1 MEKDFVQ
8 LPAKQV
14 MLAMLGVMLAMF
26 MAALG
31 QTVVATAMPVI
42 IADLG
47 GFDRYTWAAIAYL
60 VAATVSIP
68 IVGRLTDLYGRKVFL
83 VLGIVIF
90 IGGSIPAG
98 MSQTMNQLIAFR
110 AIQGIGGGTI
120 MAYGFLV
127 TADLFPPEVR
137 GRYQGLISLVYGVAS
152 VIGPTLG
159 GIITDVLSWN
169 WIFFINIPIGIPI
182 LLLIIRTFPPIRPE
196 VQNRS
201 LDYLGMVT
209 LALSVIPILIALS
222 IVGVYYAWDTPQ
234 VIGFLAF
241 GLVMTAIFAIVES
254 KAVTPIMP
262 FEIYRFS
269 VVAVSTT
276 VAFLAGFGL
285 YGTIIFLP
293 LFFQG
298 VLGASPTSSGGFL
311 TPLILGIVFGAIVSG
326 RMLAKRDGR
335 FRRQA
340 LISTGL
346 MALGMYLISTMD
358 VNISSTAVVG
368 YVVIMALGLGGV
380 LATFNLAVQNAVPF
394 RLVGTATSALL
405 FYRLIGGTL
414 GLAVLGVV
422 MTHRFSARVEE
433 TVSDAVRAAL
443 GPGQLDAIKD
453 NPRVLIDPAALDV
466 LRAEFA
472 EMGTKGAQMADA
484 LLGTLHSALAEAVGD
499 VFAIGVVVVALSVV
513 LSLFLKVAKG
523 DSQSRLTTSSP
534 GA

>member
-8 LPAKQV
+8 LPGKQV
-14 MLAMLGVMLAMF
+14 ALAMLGVMLAMF

-47 GFDRYTWAAIAYL
+47 GFDRYTWAATAYL
-60 VAATVSIP
+60 VAATVAIP

-83 VLGIVIF
+83 VLGIVVF

-110 AIQGIGGGTI
+110 AVQGIGGGAI

-159 GIITDVLSWN
+159 GILTDVLSWN

-196 VQNRS
+196 IQNRN

-209 LALSVIPILIALS
+209 LVLSVVPIMLSLS
-222 IVGVYYAWDTPQ
+222 IVGVHYAWDTPQ
-234 VIGFLAF
+234 VIGLLAF
-241 GLVMTAIFAIVES
+241 GLVMTAIFAIAES
-254 KAVTPIMP
+254 KAVAPIMP
-262 FEIYRFS
+262 FEIYRFR
-269 VVAVSTT
+269 VVAVATV

-285 YGTIIFLP
+285 YGTIVFLP

-311 TPLILGIVFGAIVSG
+311 TPLILGIVVGAIASG
-326 RMLAKRDGR
+326 RMVAKRDGR

-346 MALGMYLISTMD
+346 MALGMHLISTM
-358 VNISSTAVVG
+358 NANTSSFMAVG
-368 YVVIMALGLGGV
+368 CVVVMALGLGGV
-380 LATFNLAVQNAVPF
+380 LATFNLAVQNTVPF
-394 RLVGTATSALL
+394 RLVGAATSVLQ

-433 TVSDAVRAAL
+433 TVADAVRAAL
-443 GPGQLDAIKD
+443 GPGRLDAIKD
-453 NPRVLIDPAALDV
+453 NPRALIDPAALDL
-466 LRAEFA
+466 LRAEFT
-472 EMGTKGAQMADA
+472 EAQMADA

-499 VFAIGVVVVALSVV
+499 VFVIGVVVTALSVV
-513 LSLFLKVAKG
+513 LSLFLRVSKD
-523 DSQSRLTTSSP
+523 DSENGNTR
-534 GA
+534 

>member
-1 MEKDFVQ
+1 MGKDFVQ
-8 LPAKQV
+8 LPRKQV
-14 MLAMLGVMLAMF
+14 ALAMLGVMLAMF

-47 GFDRYTWAAIAYL
+47 GFDRYTWAATAYL

-83 VLGIVIF
+83 VLGIVVF

-110 AIQGIGGGTI
+110 AMQGIGGGTI

-159 GIITDVLSWN
+159 GVVTDVLSWH
-169 WIFFINIPIGIPI
+169 WIFFINIPMGIPI

-196 VQNRS
+196 IQNRN
-201 LDYLGMVT
+201 LDYLGMVA
-209 LALSVIPILIALS
+209 LVLSVVPIMLALS

-234 VIGFLAF
+234 VIGLLAF
-241 GLVMTAIFAIVES
+241 GLAMTAIFAIAES
-254 KAVTPIMP
+254 KAVVPIMP
-262 FEIYRFS
+262 FEIYRFR
-269 VVAVSTT
+269 VVAIATI
-276 VAFLAGFGL
+276 VAFLTGFGL
-285 YGTIIFLP
+285 YGTIVFLP

-340 LISTGL
+340 LINTGL
-346 MALGMYLISTMD
+346 MALGMYLISTMNA
-358 VNISSTAVVG
+358 NINSTVAVG

-380 LATFNLAVQNAVPF
+380 LATFNLAVQNTVPF
-394 RLVGTATSALL
+394 RLVGAATSALL

-422 MTHRFSARVEE
+422 MTHRFSTRVEE
-433 TVSDAVRAAL
+433 TVVDAVRAAL
-443 GPGQLDAIKD
+443 GPGRLDAIKD
-453 NPRVLIDPAALDV
+453 NPRALIDPAALDV
-466 LRAEFA
+466 LRVEFA
-472 EMGTKGAQMADA
+472 ETQMADA
-484 LLGTLHSALAEAVGD
+484 LLGTLHSALAVAVGD
-499 VFAIGVVVVALSVV
+499 VFVIGVVVTALSVV
-513 LSLFLKVAKG
+513 LSLFLRVSKD
-523 DSQSRLTTSSP
+523 DSENGNTR
-534 GA
+534 

>member
-47 GFDRYTWAAIAYL
+47 GFDRYTWAATAYL

-83 VLGIVIF
+83 VLGIVVF

-159 GIITDVLSWN
+159 GVVTDVLSWN

-196 VQNRS
+196 IQNRR

-209 LALSVIPILIALS
+209 LVLSVVTIMLALS
-222 IVGVYYAWDTPQ
+222 IVGVHYAWDTPQ
-234 VIGFLAF
+234 VIGLLAF
-241 GLVMTAIFAIVES
+241 GLVMTAIFAIVRIEGGCS
-254 KAVTPIMP
+254 HYAFRDVQIQRGYHRDDSCISRRLRTVWNYY
-262 FEIYRFS
+262 FF
-269 VVAVSTT
+269 TT
-276 VAFLAGFGL
+276 
-285 YGTIIFLP
+285 
-293 LFFQG
+293 LF
-298 VLGASPTSSGGFL
+298 
-311 TPLILGIVFGAIVSG
+311 SG
-326 RMLAKRDGR
+326 RSGCLAYQQRR
-335 FRRQA
+335 FPDP
-340 LISTGL
+340 LDTW
-346 MALGMYLISTMD
+346 
-358 VNISSTAVVG
+358 
-368 YVVIMALGLGGV
+368 
-380 LATFNLAVQNAVPF
+380 
-394 RLVGTATSALL
+394 
-405 FYRLIGGTL
+405 
-414 GLAVLGVV
+414 
-422 MTHRFSARVEE
+422 HRCWCDR
-433 TVSDAVRAAL
+433 VRANAR
-443 GPGQLDAIKD
+443 Q
-453 NPRVLIDPAALDV
+453 
-466 LRAEFA
+466 
-472 EMGTKGAQMADA
+472 KGWTFPTA
-484 LLGTLHSALAEAVGD
+484 
-499 VFAIGVVVVALSVV
+499 GV
-513 LSLFLKVAKG
+513 
-523 DSQSRLTTSSP
+523 D
-534 GA
+534 

>member
-8 LPAKQV
+8 LPGKQV
-14 MLAMLGVMLAMF
+14 ALAMLGVMLAMF

-47 GFDRYTWAAIAYL
+47 GFDRYTWAATAYL
-60 VAATVSIP
+60 VAATIAIP

-83 VLGIVIF
+83 VLGIVVF

-110 AIQGIGGGTI
+110 AIQGIGGGAI

-159 GIITDVLSWN
+159 GILTDVLSWN

-196 VQNRS
+196 IPNRN

-209 LALSVIPILIALS
+209 LVLSVVPIMLSLS

-234 VIGFLAF
+234 VIGLLAF
-241 GLVMTAIFAIVES
+241 GLVMTAIFAIAES
-254 KAVTPIMP
+254 KAVAPIMP

-269 VVAVSTT
+269 VVTIATI

-285 YGTIIFLP
+285 YGTIVFLP
-293 LFFQG
+293 LF

-311 TPLILGIVFGAIVSG
+311 TPLILGIVVGAIASG

-346 MALGMYLISTMD
+346 MALGMYLISTM
-358 VNISSTAVVG
+358 NANTSSFMAVG
-368 YVVIMALGLGGV
+368 CVVIMALGLGGV
-380 LATFNLAVQNAVPF
+380 LATFNLAVQNTVPF

-443 GPGQLDAIKD
+443 GPVRLDAIKD

-466 LRAEFA
+466 LRAEFT
-472 EMGTKGAQMADA
+472 EVQMADA

-499 VFAIGVVVVALSVV
+499 VFVIGVVVTALSVV
-513 LSLFLKVAKG
+513 LSLFLRVSKD
-523 DSQSRLTTSSP
+523 DSENGNTR
-534 GA
+534 

>member
-1 MEKDFVQ
+1 
-8 LPAKQV
+8 
-14 MLAMLGVMLAMF
+14 
-26 MAALG
+26 
-31 QTVVATAMPVI
+31 
-42 IADLG
+42 
-47 GFDRYTWAAIAYL
+47 
-60 VAATVSIP
+60 
-68 IVGRLTDLYGRKVFL
+68 
-83 VLGIVIF
+83 
-90 IGGSIPAG
+90 
-98 MSQTMNQLIAFR
+98 MNQLIAFR

-159 GIITDVLSWN
+159 GVVTDVLSWH
-169 WIFFINIPIGIPI
+169 WIFFVNIPIGMPI

-209 LALSVIPILIALS
+209 LVLAVVPILIALS
-222 IVGVYYAWDTPQ
+222 IVGVHYAWDTPQ
-234 VIGFLAF
+234 VIGLLAF
-241 GLVMTAIFAIVES
+241 GLVMTVIFAIAES
-254 KAVTPIMP
+254 KAVAPIMP
-262 FEIYRFS
+262 FEIYRFR
-269 VVAVSTT
+269 VVTVSTT

-285 YGTIIFLP
+285 YGTIVFLP

-311 TPLILGIVFGAIVSG
+311 TPLILGIVVGAIASG

-340 LISTGL
+340 LISSGT

-358 VNISSTAVVG
+358 ANTSSSVAVG
-368 YVVIMALGLGGV
+368 YVVIMSLGLGGV
-380 LATFNLAVQNAVPF
+380 LSTFNLAVQNAVPF

-422 MTHRFSARVEE
+422 MTYRFSARVEE
-433 TVSDAVRAAL
+433 TVSDAVRATL
-443 GPGQLDAIKD
+443 GPGRLDAIKD

-466 LRAEFA
+466 LRAEFT
-472 EMGTKGAQMADA
+472 EAQMADS

-499 VFAIGVVVVALSVV
+499 VFAIGVMVVALSVV
-513 LSLFLKVAKG
+513 LALFMRVAKG

>member
-1 MEKDFVQ
+1 MKKDFVQ
-8 LPAKQV
+8 LPTKQV
-14 MLAMLGVMLAMF
+14 MLTMLGVMLAMF

-47 GFDRYTWAAIAYL
+47 GFERYTWAATAYL

-83 VLGIVIF
+83 VLGIVVF
-90 IGGSIPAG
+90 IGGSILAG
-98 MSQTMNQLIAFR
+98 MSQTMDQLIAFR
-110 AIQGIGGGTI
+110 AIQGIGGGII

-182 LLLIIRTFPPIRPE
+182 LLLIMRTFPPIRPE

-209 LALSVIPILIALS
+209 LVLSVVPILLALSL
-222 IVGVYYAWDTPQ
+222 VGVHYAWDTPQ

-254 KAVTPIMP
+254 KAVSPIMP
-262 FEIYRFS
+262 FEIYRFR
-269 VVAVSTT
+269 VVAIATT

-285 YGTIIFLP
+285 YGTIVFLP

-326 RMLAKRDGR
+326 RMLARRDGR

-358 VNISSTAVVG
+358 ANTSSSAAVG
-368 YVVIMALGLGGV
+368 YVVIMSLGLGGV
-380 LATFNLAVQNAVPF
+380 LATFNLAVQNVVPF

-422 MTHRFSARVEE
+422 MTHRFSSRVEE
-433 TVSDAVRAAL
+433 AVSDTVRAAL
-443 GPGQLDAIKD
+443 GPGRLDAVKD
-453 NPRVLIDPAALDV
+453 NPRALIDPAALDA

-472 EMGTKGAQMADA
+472 ETQLADA
-484 LLGTLHSALAEAVGD
+484 LLGTLRSALAEAVGD
-499 VFAIGVVVVALSVV
+499 VFAISVVAIALSVV
-513 LSLFLKVAKG
+513 LSLFLRVSKG

>member
-8 LPAKQV
+8 LPKKQV
-14 MLAMLGVMLAMF
+14 ALAMLGVMLAMF

-47 GFDRYTWAAIAYL
+47 GFDRYTWAATAYI

-68 IVGRLTDLYGRKVFL
+68 
-83 VLGIVIF
+83 
-90 IGGSIPAG
+90 
-98 MSQTMNQLIAFR
+98 
-110 AIQGIGGGTI
+110 
-120 MAYGFLV
+120 
-127 TADLFPPEVR
+127 
-137 GRYQGLISLVYGVAS
+137 
-152 VIGPTLG
+152 
-159 GIITDVLSWN
+159 N

-209 LALSVIPILIALS
+209 LVLSVVPILLALS
-222 IVGVYYAWDTPQ
+222 IVGVHYAWDTPQ
-234 VIGFLAF
+234 VIGLLAF
-241 GLVMTAIFAIVES
+241 GLVMAAIFALVES
-254 KAVTPIMP
+254 KAAAPIMP

-269 VVAVSTT
+269 VVAVSAT

-285 YGTIIFLP
+285 YGTIVFLP

-298 VLGASPTSSGGFL
+298 VLGASPTGSGGFL

-326 RMLAKRDGR
+326 RMLARKGGR

-346 MALGMYLISTMD
+346 MALGMNLISTMD
-358 VNISSTAVVG
+358 VNTSSTAVVG

-443 GPGQLDAIKD
+443 SSARLDAIKD
-453 NPRVLIDPAALDV
+453 NSRVLIDPAALDV

-472 EMGTKGAQMADA
+472 ETQMADA

-499 VFAIGVVVVALSVV
+499 VFAISVVAIALSVV
-513 LSLFLKVAKG
+513 LSLFLRVVKG